1 MELQKV
7 RGLLHRLLKVPAA
20 DLKLTYS
27 SPKVRPQDLCHL
39 FLHEMRLLRFC
50 IS

>member
-7 RGLLHRLLKVPAA
+7 RGLLHRLLKVSAA

-50 IS
+50 VF